1 MEDSGSVIATASL
14 IVALA
19 ALGIATWQAF
29 VSRDSARLSLRPIIE
44 ISAYSHGIP
53 GIYISNVGHGPAFIH
68 SIHFDSEKLT
78 LELCGNAHY
87 EKLTDLLRPAHTA
100 VRFNAKIPEK
110 NSVIAAGQE
119 IPLFALD
126 ATDNIDAVAAHFKTV
141 FATCRISVK
150 YSCLYRKSYETEY
163 KQTRSAA

>member
-44 ISAYSHGIP
+44 ITVFSHGSP
-53 GIYISNVGHGPAFIH
+53 GIFISNVGHGPAFIQ

-87 EKLTDLLRPAHTA
+87 ERLTDLLRPENTA
-100 VRFNAKIPEK
+100 VTFNAKIPEM

-119 IPLFALD
+119 IPLFALE
-126 ATDNIDAVAAHFKTV
+126 ATDNIDAVASHLKAL
-141 FATCRISVK
+141 FAICRISIK
-150 YSCLYRKSYETEY
+150 YSCLYRKDYETVY
-163 KQTRSAA
+163 RQTRSAA